1 MEKVLVIDDSMTVQA
16 LIADILK
23 SQYELN
29 FQDNGLSGIN
39 AAQTISPDLILL
51 DIHMPGIDGFEV
63 CKILKNSESCR
74 DIPIIFLTSLASELE
89 KVKGFQAGA
98 DDYVVKPFYRQ
109 ELLARIK
116 AHLAIRNSKFQAL
129 RLERL
134 TVFKEMAV
142 AISHE
147 INNPLTTIYTFLHI
161 LQNELSDPS
170 DSTKTALAGISEEID
185 RIHQITSKLADSSK
199 ANTVKYSKDIS
210 MIDLHDL

>member
-1 MEKVLVIDDSMTVQA
+1 MEKVLIIDDSQTVQA
-16 LIADILK
+16 LIADILEK
-23 SQYELN
+23 QYELSFHN
-29 FQDNGLSGIN
+29 DGLSGIN
-39 AAQTISPDLILL
+39 AARINSPDLILL

-63 CKILKNSESCR
+63 CKILKAEEKCR
-74 DIPIIFLTSLASELE
+74 DIPIIFITSLASESE

-116 AHLAIRNSKFQAL
+116 SHLAVRNSNLQAL
-129 RLERL
+129 KLERL

-147 INNPLTTIYTFLHI
+147 INNPLTTVYAFLHI
-161 LQNELSDPS
+161 LQNELSNPS
-170 DSTKTALAGISEEID
+170 ETTKTALAGIRNEVT
-185 RIHQITSKLADSSK
+185 RIHKITSKLADSSK
-199 ANTVKYSKDIS
+199 AKSVKYSKDIN